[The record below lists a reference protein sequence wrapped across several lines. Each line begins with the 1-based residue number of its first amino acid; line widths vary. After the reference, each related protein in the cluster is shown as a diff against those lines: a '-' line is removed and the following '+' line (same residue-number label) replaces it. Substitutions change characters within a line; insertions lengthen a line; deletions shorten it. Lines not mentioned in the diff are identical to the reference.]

1 MRGSDPSA
9 DFERQML
16 PHLDAAYRLAL
27 WLVRDAATAEDV
39 VQDAF
44 LRAFKAWD
52 RFVPGNARAWLFV
65 IVRRQAYSGLKRTR
79 GWVDIDDETALSP
92 ADAATLSYGET
103 QESGMIRTQS
113 ADALRAALEALPVA
127 YREVILL
134 KDIED
139 MPYKTIATILDIP
152 IGTVMSRLARGRE
165 LLRAR
170 LSGDLAGSTI

>member
-1 MRGSDPSA
+1 
-9 DFERQML
+9 ML

-39 VQDAF
+39 VQDSF

-52 RFVPGNARAWLFV
+52 RFEPGNVRAWLFI
-65 IVRRQAYSGLKRTR
+65 IVRRQAYSGLKRSKT
-79 GWVDIDDETALSP
+79 WVDIDDEAALSP
-92 ADAATLSYGET
+92 ADAVTLSYGAT
-103 QESGMIRTQS
+103 QESGMISTQS
-113 ADALRAALEALPVA
+113 TQALRSALDALPVA

-139 MPYKTIATILDIP
+139 MPYKTIARILDIP
-152 IGTVMSRLARGRE
+152 LGTVMSRLARGRD

-170 LSGDLAGSTI
+170 LQVATVAGSEA